1 MYKYQEVKKKKINK
15 VELVL
20 WNISA
25 ILVRVKCICLC
36 ELQNANYSILM
47 ILHVSKCS
55 LKPALH
61 DIKMNRKMYANDY
74 VFFFFTL
81 EY

>member
-1 MYKYQEVKKKKINK
+1 MVECTNIKKLKKKT

-20 WNISA
+20 WNVSA
-25 ILVRVKCICLC
+25 ILVRIKCICMC

-47 ILHVSKCS
+47 ILHMSKCS
-55 LKPALH
+55 LKPALY
-61 DIKMNRKMYANDY
+61 DIKMNSKMYANYY
-74 VFFFFTL
+74 VIFFTL

>member
-1 MYKYQEVKKKKINK
+1 MYKYQEVKKKK

-20 WNISA
+20 WSISA
-25 ILVRVKCICLC
+25 ILIRIKCICMC

-47 ILHVSKCS
+47 ILHMSKWS

-61 DIKMNRKMYANDY
+61 DRYKDEQQN
-74 VFFFFTL
+74 VC
-81 EY
+81 